1 MEEQDRLAVI
11 FGKNITRL
19 RKIANLTQ
27 LELAEKLNY
36 SDKAVSKWEQGNS
49 LPDVR
54 VLVQLSDLFG
64 VTVDD
69 LIREHPE
76 KDAVVPK
83 STKRKNRVL
92 TVVCSTGLCWLVA
105 VIAYVLL
112 GIFGEAL
119 SYKWLAFV
127 FAVPA
132 SSIVILVFSC
142 IWHWKWIR
150 VTSISVLIWTVIACV
165 YLVALAAGAGARIW
179 MLFLIGIPLQILAL
193 FFFIWRKRS
202 GGLK

>member
-69 LIREHPE
+69 LIREHSE
-76 KDAVVPK
+76 KDVVVPK

-105 VIAYVLL
+105 VVAYVLL

-150 VTSISVLIWTVIACV
+150 VTSISVLIWTIIACV